1 LHQKKTFSHQ
11 FYTKIS
17 AMILSVINLKGGVGK
32 TTIAVN
38 LAVAFA
44 HRGKKVCI
52 IDTDR
57 EQLSAVKWS
66 GQRDDDKPRV
76 SVITVGDKLIREA
89 QTHEQNFDIVI
100 LDGSPQLGELAN
112 NTLIASNV
120 VVIPVANSV
129 LEFWSMDNFA
139 ERFKQ
144 AKQLKEGI
152 GGTLTGLCVF
162 NRYNDKQNLSKEM
175 REALKQF
182 PEFEPLDS
190 TIADRI
196 AYKEAMM
203 QGLGVIEYKDAK
215 AKKEIETLVDEIEQ
229 YF

>member
-1 LHQKKTFSHQ
+1 
-11 FYTKIS
+11 
-17 AMILSVINLKGGVGK
+17 MIVSVINLKGGVGK
-32 TTIAVN
+32 TTIAIN
-38 LAVAFA
+38 LAVSFA

-52 IDTDR
+52 IDTDK

-66 GQRDDDKPRV
+66 GQRDDDKPSV
-76 SVITVGDKLIREA
+76 TVITVGDKLIREV
-89 QTHEQNFDIVI
+89 QTHEKNFDVII

-112 NTLIASNV
+112 NTLIASDLV
-120 VVIPVANSV
+120 IIPVANSV

-152 GGTLTGLCVF
+152 GGTLMGVCVF
-162 NRYNDKQNLSKEM
+162 NRYNEKQNLSKEM
-175 REALKQF
+175 KEALKQF
-182 PEFEPLDS
+182 PEFEPLET

-203 QGLGVIEYKDAK
+203 QGLGVIEYKDPK
-215 AKKEIETLVDEIEQ
+215 AKKEIENLTDEVEKH
-229 YF
+229 FKTH

>member
-1 LHQKKTFSHQ
+1 
-11 FYTKIS
+11 
-17 AMILSVINLKGGVGK
+17 MIISVINLKGGVGK

-52 IDTDR
+52 IDTDK

-66 GQRDDDKPRV
+66 GQRDDDKPTV
-76 SVITVGDKLIREA
+76 SVITVGEKLVREV
-89 QTHEQNFDIVI
+89 QTHAKNFDIVV

-112 NTLIASNV
+112 NTLVVSD
-120 VVIPVANSV
+120 VVIVPVANSV

-144 AKQLKEGI
+144 AQQLKEGV
-152 GGTLTGLCVF
+152 GGSLVGLCVF

-175 REALKQF
+175 KEALKQF
-182 PEFEPLDS
+182 PEFEPMET
-190 TIADRI
+190 TIADRV

-203 QGLGVIEYKDAK
+203 QGLGVVEYKDQK
-215 AKKEIETLVDEIEQ
+215 AKKEIEDLANEVEK
-229 YF
+229 YL

>member
-1 LHQKKTFSHQ
+1 
-11 FYTKIS
+11 
-17 AMILSVINLKGGVGK
+17 MIISVINLKGGVGK

-52 IDTDR
+52 IDTDK

-66 GQRDDDKPRV
+66 GQRDDDKPTV
-76 SVITVGDKLIREA
+76 SVITVGEKLVREV
-89 QTHEQNFDIVI
+89 QTHAKNFDIVI

-112 NTLIASNV
+112 NTLIVSDL
-120 VVIPVANSV
+120 VIVPVANSV

-144 AKQLKEGI
+144 AQQLKEGV
-152 GGTLTGLCVF
+152 GGNIIGLCVF

-175 REALKQF
+175 KEALKQF
-182 PEFEPLDS
+182 PEFEPMET
-190 TIADRI
+190 TIADRV
-196 AYKEAMM
+196 A
-203 QGLGVIEYKDAK
+203 
-215 AKKEIETLVDEIEQ
+215 
-229 YF
+229 

>member
-1 LHQKKTFSHQ
+1 
-11 FYTKIS
+11 
-17 AMILSVINLKGGVGK
+17 MIISVINLKGGVGK
-32 TTIAVN
+32 TTIAIN
-38 LAVAFA
+38 LAVSFA

-52 IDTDR
+52 IDTDK

-66 GQRDDDKPRV
+66 GQRDDDKPTV
-76 SVITVGDKLIREA
+76 SVITVGEKLIREV
-89 QTHEQNFDIVI
+89 QTHDKNFDVVI

-112 NTLIASNV
+112 NTLVASDL
-120 VVIPVANSV
+120 VIVPVANSV

-144 AKQLKEGI
+144 AKQLKEGV
-152 GGTLTGLCVF
+152 GGTIVGLCVF

-175 REALKQF
+175 KEALKQF
-182 PEFEPLDS
+182 PEFEPVET

-203 QGLGVIEYKDAK
+203 QGLGVIEYKDPK
-215 AKKEIETLVDEIEQ
+215 AKKEIENLTNEVEKYIKSH
-229 YF
+229 

>member
-1 LHQKKTFSHQ
+1 
-11 FYTKIS
+11 
-17 AMILSVINLKGGVGK
+17 MIISVINLKGGVGK

-52 IDTDR
+52 IDTDK

-66 GQRDDDKPRV
+66 GQRDDDKPTV
-76 SVITVGDKLIREA
+76 SVITVGEKLVREV
-89 QTHEQNFDIVI
+89 QTHAKNFDIVI

-112 NTLIASNV
+112 NTLIVSDL
-120 VVIPVANSV
+120 VIVPVANSV

-144 AKQLKEGI
+144 AQQLKEGV
-152 GGTLTGLCVF
+152 GGNIIGLCVF

-175 REALKQF
+175 KEALKQF
-182 PEFEPLDS
+182 PEFEPMDT
-190 TIADRI
+190 TIADRV

-203 QGLGVIEYKDAK
+203 QGLGVVEYKDPK
-215 AKKEIETLVDEIEQ
+215 AKKEIEDLTNEVAKYL
-229 YF
+229 

>member
-1 LHQKKTFSHQ
+1 
-11 FYTKIS
+11 
-17 AMILSVINLKGGVGK
+17 MIISVINLKGGVGK

-52 IDTDR
+52 IDTDK

-66 GQRDDDKPRV
+66 GQRDDDKPTV
-76 SVITVGDKLIREA
+76 SVITVGEKLVREV
-89 QTHEQNFDIVI
+89 QTHAKNFDIVI

-112 NTLIASNV
+112 NTLIVSDL
-120 VVIPVANSV
+120 VIVPVANSV

-139 ERFKQ
+139 DRFKQ
-144 AKQLKEGI
+144 AKQLKEGV
-152 GGTLTGLCVF
+152 GGNIIGLCVF

-175 REALKQF
+175 KEALKQF
-182 PEFEPLDS
+182 PEFEPMET
-190 TIADRI
+190 TIADRV

-203 QGLGVIEYKDAK
+203 QGLGVVEYKDPK
-215 AKKEIETLVDEIEQ
+215 AKKEVEDLANEVEK
-229 YF
+229 YL

>member
-1 LHQKKTFSHQ
+1 
-11 FYTKIS
+11 
-17 AMILSVINLKGGVGK
+17 MIISVINLKGGVGK

-52 IDTDR
+52 IDTDK

-66 GQRDDDKPRV
+66 GQRDDDKPTV
-76 SVITVGDKLIREA
+76 SVITVGEKLVREV
-89 QTHEQNFDIVI
+89 QTHAKNFDIVI

-112 NTLIASNV
+112 NTLIVSDL
-120 VVIPVANSV
+120 VIVPVANSV

-144 AKQLKEGI
+144 AQQLKEGV
-152 GGTLTGLCVF
+152 GGNIIGLCVF

-175 REALKQF
+175 KEALKQF
-182 PEFEPLDS
+182 PEFEPMET
-190 TIADRI
+190 TIADRV

-203 QGLGVIEYKDAK
+203 QGLGVVEYKDPK
-215 AKKEIETLVDEIEQ
+215 AKKEIEDLTNEVAKYL
-229 YF
+229 

>member
-1 LHQKKTFSHQ
+1 
-11 FYTKIS
+11 
-17 AMILSVINLKGGVGK
+17 MIISVINLKGGVGK
-32 TTIAVN
+32 TTIAIN
-38 LAVAFA
+38 LAVSFA

-52 IDTDR
+52 IDTDK

-66 GQRDDDKPRV
+66 GQRDDDKPTV
-76 SVITVGDKLIREA
+76 SVITVGEKLIREV
-89 QTHEQNFDIVI
+89 QTHDKNFDVVI

-112 NTLIASNV
+112 NTLIASDL
-120 VVIPVANSV
+120 VIVPVANSV

-144 AKQLKEGI
+144 AKQLKEGV
-152 GGTLTGLCVF
+152 GGTIVGLCVF

-175 REALKQF
+175 KEALKQF
-182 PEFEPLDS
+182 PEFEPVET

-203 QGLGVIEYKDAK
+203 QGLGVIEYKDPK
-215 AKKEIETLVDEIEQ
+215 AKKEIENLTNEVEKYIKSH
-229 YF
+229 

>member
-1 LHQKKTFSHQ
+1 
-11 FYTKIS
+11 
-17 AMILSVINLKGGVGK
+17 MIISVINLKGGVGK

-52 IDTDR
+52 IDTDK

-66 GQRDDDKPRV
+66 GQRDDDKPTV
-76 SVITVGDKLIREA
+76 SVITVGEKLVREV
-89 QTHEQNFDIVI
+89 QTHAKNFDIVI

-112 NTLIASNV
+112 NTLIVSDL
-120 VVIPVANSV
+120 VIVPVANSV

-144 AKQLKEGI
+144 AQQLKEGV
-152 GGTLTGLCVF
+152 GGNIIGLCVF

-175 REALKQF
+175 KEALKQF
-182 PEFEPLDS
+182 PEFEPMET
-190 TIADRI
+190 TIADRV

-203 QGLGVIEYKDAK
+203 QGLGVVEYKDPK
-215 AKKEIETLVDEIEQ
+215 AKKEVEDLANEVEK
-229 YF
+229 YL

>member
-1 LHQKKTFSHQ
+1 
-11 FYTKIS
+11 
-17 AMILSVINLKGGVGK
+17 MIISVINLKGGVGK

-52 IDTDR
+52 IDTDK

-66 GQRDDDKPRV
+66 GQRDDDKPTV
-76 SVITVGDKLIREA
+76 SVITVGEKLVREV
-89 QTHEQNFDIVI
+89 QTHAKNFDIVV

-112 NTLIASNV
+112 NTLIVSDL
-120 VVIPVANSV
+120 VIVPVANSV

-139 ERFKQ
+139 DRFKQ
-144 AKQLKEGI
+144 AKQLKEGV
-152 GGTLTGLCVF
+152 GGNIIGLCVF

-175 REALKQF
+175 KEALKQF
-182 PEFEPLDS
+182 PEFEPMDT
-190 TIADRI
+190 TIADRV

-203 QGLGVIEYKDAK
+203 QGLGVVEYKDPK
-215 AKKEIETLVDEIEQ
+215 AKKEVEDLANEVEK
-229 YF
+229 YL

>member
-1 LHQKKTFSHQ
+1 MV
-11 FYTKIS
+11 I
-17 AMILSVINLKGGVGK
+17 SVINLKGGVGK
-32 TTIAVN
+32 TTIAIN

-44 HRGKKVCI
+44 HKGKKVCI
-52 IDTDR
+52 IDTDK

-66 GQRDDDKPRV
+66 GQRDDDKPTV
-76 SVITVGDKLIREA
+76 TVITVGEKLIREV
-89 QTHEQNFDIVI
+89 QTHAKNFDIVV

-112 NTLIASNV
+112 NTLIASDI
-120 VVIPVANSV
+120 VIVPVANSV

-139 ERFKQ
+139 ARFKQ
-144 AKQLKEGI
+144 AKQLKEGV
-152 GGTLTGLCVF
+152 GGSIIGLCIF
-162 NRYNDKQNLSKEM
+162 NRYNDKQNLSREM
-175 REALKQF
+175 KEALKQF
-182 PEFEPLDS
+182 PEFAALET

-215 AKKEIETLVDEIEQ
+215 AKKEIQNLTEEVEK